1 MAFDYTRTANTA
13 QSLLEKFGRDCTL
26 SQITT
31 GAYDTE
37 TGSNTVTTTDT
48 TVKAVDFAVKG
59 ESYVDGQLIK
69 MSDRY
74 AIVSYDGAISVSDKL
89 VIGSVVW
96 SIVAVKT
103 LAPAGIVVLHK
114 VYIRK

>member
-1 MAFDYTRTANTA
+1 MNYDNSAATALR
-13 QSLLEKFGRDCTL
+13 LLTSFGRDITL
-26 SQITT
+26 RTVTT

-37 TGSNTVTTTDT
+37 TGSNTVTTTDA

-74 AIVSYDGAISVSDKL
+74 ALVSYDGAISVSDKL

>member
-1 MAFDYTRTANTA
+1 MNYDRASANALKMLT
-13 QSLLEKFGRDCTL
+13 KDGRDITL
-26 SQITT
+26 RTVTT

-59 ESYVDGQLIK
+59 ESYVEGKLIK

-103 LAPAGIVVLHK
+103 LAPDGTIVLHK